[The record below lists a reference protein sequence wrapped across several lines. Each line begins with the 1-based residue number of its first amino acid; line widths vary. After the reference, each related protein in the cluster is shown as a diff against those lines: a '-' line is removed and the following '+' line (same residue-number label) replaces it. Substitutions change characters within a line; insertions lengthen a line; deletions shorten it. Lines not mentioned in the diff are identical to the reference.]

1 MNYNVGLDNYLLPT
15 TYYPLPT
22 NKRRKMQKKIETVK
36 TLLDSL
42 PFIRKFYGKTIVIK
56 YGGSAQIDEKLK
68 ESFAIDIL
76 MLYMVG
82 IKPVIVHGGGKRIT
96 EILTALNVKTEFK
109 DGVRVTTKE
118 SIKIAEM
125 VLSGEIN
132 KEIVNMLNQHGA
144 KAIGI
149 SGKDMSFMRAKSLIG
164 YTGEITSINGVFINK
179 LLSENLIP
187 VIAPIAAGD
196 NATHPGFNINA
207 DTAASEIAAA
217 IDAKRVIFLTDTSGV
232 LDKNKNLISSLT
244 KEEIR
249 NLKKDGIIAGGMIP
263 KVDAALKAVE
273 RGVEKAHII
282 DGRVEHSILLELL
295 TSEGIGTEI
304 KEK

>member
-1 MNYNVGLDNYLLPT
+1 
-15 TYYPLPT
+15 
-22 NKRRKMQKKIETVK
+22 MQKKIETVK

-149 SGKDMSFMRAKSLIG
+149 NGKDMSFMRAKSLVG
-164 YTGEITSINGVFINK
+164 YTGEIISIDGVFIKK

-217 IDAKRVIFLTDTSGV
+217 IDAKRVIFLTDTPGV

>member
-1 MNYNVGLDNYLLPT
+1 
-15 TYYPLPT
+15 
-22 NKRRKMQKKIETVK
+22 MQKKIKIVQ
-36 TLLDSL
+36 TLLDAM
-42 PFIRKFYGKTIVIK
+42 PFIKEFYGKTIVIK

-68 ESFAIDIL
+68 ESFAIDIT

-96 EILTALNVKTEFK
+96 EILNALNIKTEFK
-109 DGVRVTTKE
+109 NGVRVTTEE

-149 SGKDMSFMRAKSLIG
+149 NGKDMSFMKAKSKVG
-164 YTGEITSINGVFINK
+164 YTGEITSIDGVFINK

-187 VIAPIAAGD
+187 VIAPIAMGD
-196 NATHPGFNINA
+196 SPTHPGYNINA
-207 DTAASEIAAA
+207 DTAASKIAAA
-217 IDAKRVIFLTDTSGV
+217 INAKRVIFLTDTPGV
-232 LDKNKNLISSLT
+232 LDKNKNLISSLN
-244 KEEIR
+244 KNEIEK
-249 NLKKDGIIAGGMIP
+249 LKKDGSITGGMIP
-263 KVDAALKAVE
+263 KVDAAVDSIEK
-273 RGVEKAHII
+273 GVEKAHII

-304 KEK
+304 K

>member
-1 MNYNVGLDNYLLPT
+1 
-15 TYYPLPT
+15 
-22 NKRRKMQKKIETVK
+22 MQKKIETVK

-56 YGGSAQIDEKLK
+56 YGGAAQIDEKLK

-109 DGVRVTTKE
+109 DGVRVTTEE

-149 SGKDMSFMRAKSLIG
+149 NGKDMSFMKAKSLVG
-164 YTGEITSINGVFINK
+164 YTGEITSIDGVFINK

-196 NATHPGFNINA
+196 NATHPGYNINA

-217 IDAKRVIFLTDTSGV
+217 IDAKRVIFLTDTPGV

-244 KEEIR
+244 KNEIEK
-249 NLKKDGIIAGGMIP
+249 LKEDGTIAGGMIP

-304 KEK
+304 KEC

>member
-1 MNYNVGLDNYLLPT
+1 
-15 TYYPLPT
+15 
-22 NKRRKMQKKIETVK
+22 MQKKIETVK

-149 SGKDMSFMRAKSLIG
+149 NGKDMSFMKARSLVG
-164 YTGEITSINGVFINK
+164 YTGEIISIDGVFINK

-196 NATHPGFNINA
+196 GATHPGYNINA
-207 DTAASEIAAA
+207 DIAASEIAAA
-217 IDAKRVIFLTDTSGV
+217 IDAKRVIFLTDTPGV
-232 LDKNKNLISSLT
+232 LDKNKNLKSSLT
-244 KEEIR
+244 KEEIQ
-249 NLKKDGIIAGGMIP
+249 NLK
-263 KVDAALKAVE
+263 
-273 RGVEKAHII
+273 
-282 DGRVEHSILLELL
+282 
-295 TSEGIGTEI
+295 
-304 KEK
+304 

>member
-1 MNYNVGLDNYLLPT
+1 
-15 TYYPLPT
+15 
-22 NKRRKMQKKIETVK
+22 MQKKIEIVK

-76 MLYMVG
+76 MLYMIG

-109 DGVRVTTKE
+109 DGVRITTEE

-149 SGKDMSFMRAKSLIG
+149 NGKDMSFMRAKSLLG
-164 YTGEITSINGVFINK
+164 YTGEIISIDGVFINK
-179 LLSENLIP
+179 LISENLIP

-196 NATHPGFNINA
+196 SATHPGFNINA

-217 IDAKRVIFLTDTSGV
+217 INAKRVIFLTDTAGV

-244 KEEIR
+244 KEDIQ
-249 NLKKDGIIAGGMIP
+249 NLKKDGTIAGGMIP
-263 KVDAALKAVE
+263 KVDAAVRAIEK
-273 RGVEKAHII
+273 GVEKAHII

-304 KEK
+304 KGTQCH

>member
-1 MNYNVGLDNYLLPT
+1 
-15 TYYPLPT
+15 
-22 NKRRKMQKKIETVK
+22 MQKKIETVK

-76 MLYMVG
+76 MLYIVG

-96 EILTALNVKTEFK
+96 EILNALNVKTEFK

-149 SGKDMSFMRAKSLIG
+149 NGKDMGFMKAEELIG
-164 YTGEITSINGVFINK
+164 YTGKITSIDGEFINR
-179 LLSENLIP
+179 LISENLIP

-196 NATHPGFNINA
+196 SPTHPGFNINA

-217 IDAKRVIFLTDTSGV
+217 IGAKRVIFLTDTPGV
-232 LDKNKNLISSLT
+232 LDNNKNLLSSLFS
-244 KEEIR
+244 KDIEK
-249 NLKKDGIIAGGMIP
+249 LKKEGVITGGMIP
-263 KVDAALKAVE
+263 KVDAASLAVK

-304 KEK
+304 KDK

>member
-1 MNYNVGLDNYLLPT
+1 M
-15 TYYPLPT
+15 
-22 NKRRKMQKKIETVK
+22 KKKIQTVQ

-42 PFIRKFYGKTIVIK
+42 PFIKKFYGQTIVIK
-56 YGGSAQIDEKLK
+56 YGGAAQIDEKLK
-68 ESFAIDIL
+68 ESFAVDIL

-96 EILTALNVKTEFK
+96 EILGALNIKTEFK

-149 SGKDMSFMRAKSLIG
+149 NGKDMSFMRAKELVG
-164 YTGEITSINGVFINK
+164 YTGEITSIDGIFVNK

-187 VIAPIAAGD
+187 VIAPIACG
-196 NATHPGFNINA
+196 NSPTHPGFNINA

-217 IDAKRVIFLTDTSGV
+217 INARRVMFLTDTPGV
-232 LDKNKNLISSLT
+232 LDKNKELLSSLSE
-244 KEEIR
+244 KEIKI
-249 NLKKDGIIAGGMIP
+249 LKENGTIAGGMIP
-263 KVDAALKAVE
+263 KVDAALSAVNK
-273 RGVEKAHII
+273 GVEKAHII
-282 DGRVEHSILLELL
+282 DGRIEHSILLELL

-304 KEK
+304 KE

>member
-1 MNYNVGLDNYLLPT
+1 
-15 TYYPLPT
+15 
-22 NKRRKMQKKIETVK
+22 MQKKIETVK

-56 YGGSAQIDEKLK
+56 YGGAAQIDEKLK

-96 EILTALNVKTEFK
+96 EILKALNVKTEFK
-109 DGVRVTTKE
+109 DGVRVTTEE

-149 SGKDMSFMRAKSLIG
+149 NGKDMSFMKAKSLVG
-164 YTGEITSINGVFINK
+164 YTGEITSVDGVFINK

-196 NATHPGFNINA
+196 SATHPGYNINA

-217 IDAKRVIFLTDTSGV
+217 IDAKRVMFLTDTPGV

-244 KEEIR
+244 KGEIEK
-249 NLKKDGIIAGGMIP
+249 LKENGTIAGGMIP

-304 KEK
+304 KE

>member
-1 MNYNVGLDNYLLPT
+1 
-15 TYYPLPT
+15 
-22 NKRRKMQKKIETVK
+22 MQKKIKTVE

-42 PFIRKFYGKTIVIK
+42 PFIKEFYGKTIVIK

-68 ESFAIDIL
+68 ESFAIDIT

-96 EILTALNVKTEFK
+96 EILNALNIKTEFK
-109 DGVRVTTKE
+109 DGVRVTTEE

-149 SGKDMSFMRAKSLIG
+149 NGKDMSFMRAKSLVG
-164 YTGEITSINGVFINK
+164 FTGEITSIDGVFLNK

-187 VIAPIAAGD
+187 VIAPIASGD
-196 NATHPGFNINA
+196 GAIHPGFNINA

-217 IDAKRVIFLTDTSGV
+217 IGAKRVMFLTDTPGV
-232 LDKNKNLISSLT
+232 LDKNKNLISSLK
-244 KEEIR
+244 KEEIEK
-249 NLKKDGIIAGGMIP
+249 LKKDETIAGGMIP
-263 KVDAALKAVE
+263 KVDAALRAVDK
-273 RGVEKAHII
+273 GVEKAHII

-304 KEK
+304 KKR

>member
-1 MNYNVGLDNYLLPT
+1 
-15 TYYPLPT
+15 
-22 NKRRKMQKKIETVK
+22 MQKKIKTVE
-36 TLLDSL
+36 TLLDAL
-42 PFIRKFYGKTIVIK
+42 PFIREFYGKTIVIK
-56 YGGSAQIDEKLK
+56 YGGAAQIDEKLK
-68 ESFAIDIL
+68 ESFAIDIT

-96 EILTALNVKTEFK
+96 EILNALNIKTEFK
-109 DGVRVTTKE
+109 DGIRVTTKE

-149 SGKDMSFMRAKSLIG
+149 NGKDMSFLKAKSLIG
-164 YTGEITSINGVFINK
+164 YTGEIISVNGTFLNK

-187 VIAPIAAGD
+187 VIAPIASGD
-196 NATHPGFNINA
+196 SATHPGYNINA

-217 IDAKRVIFLTDTSGV
+217 INAKRVIFLTDTLGV

-244 KEEIR
+244 KEEIEK
-249 NLKKDGIIAGGMIP
+249 LKRDGTIAGGMIP
-263 KVDAALKAVE
+263 KVDAALNAVE
-273 RGVEKAHII
+273 KGVEKAHII
-282 DGRVEHSILLELL
+282 DGRIEHSILLELL

-304 KEK
+304 KQR

>member
-1 MNYNVGLDNYLLPT
+1 
-15 TYYPLPT
+15 
-22 NKRRKMQKKIETVK
+22 MQKKIETVK

-56 YGGSAQIDEKLK
+56 YGGAAQIDEKLK
-68 ESFAIDIL
+68 ESFAVDIL

-109 DGVRVTTKE
+109 DGVRVTTEE

-149 SGKDMSFMRAKSLIG
+149 NGKDMSFMKAKSLVG
-164 YTGEITSINGVFINK
+164 YTGEITSIDGVFINK

-187 VIAPIAAGD
+187 VIAPIAAGES
-196 NATHPGFNINA
+196 ATHPGYNINA

-217 IDAKRVIFLTDTSGV
+217 VGAKRVVFLTDTAGV

-244 KEEIR
+244 SKDIE
-249 NLKKDGIIAGGMIP
+249 NLKRDGTIAGGMIP
-263 KVDAALKAVE
+263 KVDAALNAVR

-282 DGRVEHSILLELL
+282 DGRIEHSILLELL

>member
-1 MNYNVGLDNYLLPT
+1 
-15 TYYPLPT
+15 
-22 NKRRKMQKKIETVK
+22 MQKKIETVK

-56 YGGSAQIDEKLK
+56 YGGSAQIDERLK

-76 MLYMVG
+76 MLYMIG
-82 IKPVIVHGGGKRIT
+82 LKPVIVHGGGKRIT

-109 DGVRVTTKE
+109 DGVRVTTEE

-149 SGKDMSFMRAKSLIG
+149 NGKDMSFMKAKSLVG
-164 YTGEITSINGVFINK
+164 YTGEITSIDGVFINK

-187 VIAPIAAGD
+187 VIAPIATG
-196 NATHPGFNINA
+196 NSATHPGYNINA

-217 IDAKRVIFLTDTSGV
+217 IDAKRVIFLTDTPGV

-244 KEEIR
+244 KDEIEK
-249 NLKKDGIIAGGMIP
+249 LKNDGTIAGGMIP
-263 KVDAALKAVE
+263 KVDAALTAVE

-282 DGRVEHSILLELL
+282 DGRIEHSILLELL

-304 KEK
+304 KEN

>member
-1 MNYNVGLDNYLLPT
+1 
-15 TYYPLPT
+15 
-22 NKRRKMQKKIETVK
+22 MQKKIEIVK

-76 MLYMVG
+76 MLYMIG

-109 DGVRVTTKE
+109 DGVRITTEE

-149 SGKDMSFMRAKSLIG
+149 NGKDMSFMRAKSLLG
-164 YTGEITSINGVFINK
+164 YTGEIISIDGVFINK
-179 LLSENLIP
+179 LISENLIP

-196 NATHPGFNINA
+196 SATHPGFNINA

-217 IDAKRVIFLTDTSGV
+217 INAKRVIFLTDTAGV

-244 KEEIR
+244 KEEIQ
-249 NLKKDGIIAGGMIP
+249 NLKNDGTIAGGMIP
-263 KVDAALKAVE
+263 KVDAALSAVK

>member
-1 MNYNVGLDNYLLPT
+1 
-15 TYYPLPT
+15 
-22 NKRRKMQKKIETVK
+22 MQKKIKTVE
-36 TLLDSL
+36 TLLDAL

-56 YGGSAQIDEKLK
+56 YGGAAQIDEKLK

-96 EILTALNVKTEFK
+96 EILNALNIKTEFK
-109 DGVRVTTKE
+109 DGIRVTTEE

-149 SGKDMSFMRAKSLIG
+149 NGKDMSFMKAKSKVG
-164 YTGEITSINGVFINK
+164 FTGEIISIDGVFVNK
-179 LLSENLIP
+179 LISENLIP
-187 VIAPIAAGD
+187 VIAPIAAG
-196 NATHPGFNINA
+196 NSPTHPGFNINA
-207 DTAASEIAAA
+207 DTAASEIAAS
-217 IDAKRVIFLTDTSGV
+217 IGAKRIIFLTDTPGV
-232 LDKNKNLISSLT
+232 LDKEKKLISSLKKGT
-244 KEEIR
+244 IEK
-249 NLKKDGIIAGGMIP
+249 LKNDGTIAGGMIP
-263 KVDAALKAVE
+263 KVEAALNAVSK
-273 RGVEKAHII
+273 GVEKAHII
-282 DGRVEHSILLELL
+282 DGRIEHSILLELL

-304 KEK
+304 KE

>member
-1 MNYNVGLDNYLLPT
+1 
-15 TYYPLPT
+15 
-22 NKRRKMQKKIETVK
+22 MQKKIETVK

-56 YGGSAQIDEKLK
+56 YGGAAQIDEKLK

-96 EILTALNVKTEFK
+96 EILKALNVKTEFK
-109 DGVRVTTKE
+109 DGVRVTTEE

-149 SGKDMSFMRAKSLIG
+149 NGKDMSFMKAKSLVG
-164 YTGEITSINGVFINK
+164 YTGEITSVDGVFINK

-196 NATHPGFNINA
+196 SATHPGYNINA

-217 IDAKRVIFLTDTSGV
+217 IDAKRVIFLTDTPGV

-244 KEEIR
+244 KGEIEK
-249 NLKKDGIIAGGMIP
+249 LKEDGTIAGGMIP

-304 KEK
+304 KE

>member
-1 MNYNVGLDNYLLPT
+1 
-15 TYYPLPT
+15 
-22 NKRRKMQKKIETVK
+22 MQKKIETVK

-42 PFIRKFYGKTIVIK
+42 PFIRKFYAKTIVIK

-76 MLYMVG
+76 MLYMIG

-109 DGVRVTTKE
+109 DGVRITTEE

-149 SGKDMSFMRAKSLIG
+149 NGKDMSFMRAKSLLG
-164 YTGEITSINGVFINK
+164 YTGEIISIDGVFINK
-179 LLSENLIP
+179 LISENLIP

-196 NATHPGFNINA
+196 SATHPGFNINA

-217 IDAKRVIFLTDTSGV
+217 INAKRVIFLTDTAGV

-244 KEEIR
+244 KEDIQ
-249 NLKKDGIIAGGMIP
+249 NLKKDGTIAGGMIP
-263 KVDAALKAVE
+263 KVDAAVRAIEK
-273 RGVEKAHII
+273 GVEKAHII

-304 KEK
+304 KGYQCH

>member
-1 MNYNVGLDNYLLPT
+1 
-15 TYYPLPT
+15 
-22 NKRRKMQKKIETVK
+22 MQKKIEIVK

-76 MLYMVG
+76 MLYMIG

-109 DGVRVTTKE
+109 DGVRITTEE

-149 SGKDMSFMRAKSLIG
+149 NGKDMSFMRAKSLIG
-164 YTGEITSINGVFINK
+164 YTGEIISIDGVFINK
-179 LLSENLIP
+179 LISENLIP

-196 NATHPGFNINA
+196 SATHPGFNINA

-217 IDAKRVIFLTDTSGV
+217 INAKRVIFLTDTAGV

-244 KEEIR
+244 KEDIQ
-249 NLKKDGIIAGGMIP
+249 NLKKDGTIAGGMIP
-263 KVDAALKAVE
+263 KVDAAVRAIEK
-273 RGVEKAHII
+273 GVEKAHII

-304 KEK
+304 KGYQCH